1 MPSEKE
7 KIELKWY
14 HLRRV
19 RLTREYV
26 GGVLVGFGGGIAT
39 TASLIQY
46 EFLHSYWVLISIGG
60 LFLVSIGAFMAL
72 YAQDRY
78 TR

>member
-26 GGVLVGFGGGIAT
+26 GGVLAGFGGGIAT
-39 TASLIQY
+39 TAFLIQY
-46 EFLHSYWVLISIGG
+46 EFLHSYWVLIKIGG